1 MNSVGAIDSDVVPWP
16 TLFTGMMFN
25 NLYFWCTNQMII
37 QKAFSAKNLGEAQKG
52 SLIVGVFKIVAALF
66 LVFPGIVSRN
76 IFGDIFM
83 SNPDQAYPALV
94 TAVLP
99 QWLYGAFAAMIF
111 GAILSSFA
119 GALNSVATLF
129 SLDFYK
135 PIINKEANDRQVVR
149 MGKLMTAVVGVIA
162 IIVAPLIAFAPAGLY
177 QFTQEVYGIY
187 SMPLLVIVLFA
198 FFSKKATARGAKLT
212 IAIHVVLYTL
222 SKIFLADVHFLY
234 VLSILFGLDVLIM
247 LAVSKLN
254 PEGEFLMDSIKSHEK
269 LVGVEAYKHCWRTN
283 YYHSYSDIHYVF
295 SAWICSLEKKYWTN
309 CFVSVLKRIIIL
321 RLFFNREYRFR
332 VHFSIKLRIKYD
344 LLIIE

>member
-269 LVGVEAYKHCWRTN
+269 LVGWKHTN
-283 YYHSYSDIHYVF
+283 I
-295 SAWICSLEKKYWTN
+295 AG
-309 CFVSVLKRIIIL
+309 VLIIITVIVT
-321 RLFFNREYRFR
+321 YIT
-332 VHFSIKLRIKYD
+332 FSPLGFAR
-344 LLIIE
+344 